1 MFKALVFQR
10 TNLLSGAI
18 ANLDVIK
25 ASINEDLTQK
35 ATSSITCLN
44 VPTSVVQNDIIRI
57 YDSKGKFVY
66 WGIINGINDNV
77 IKCSQFQSL
86 FNDKFL
92 LSKAETSAQKQIYS
106 TSTISELI
114 KYVINY
120 RMQGKITDVDAA
132 FIDKDVSNNFKGIT
146 ISVQDDGLE
155 RYPYPLENK
164 VINIEEF
171 IYEMFNTYNRLII
184 PVWINSDKRVITND
198 NGEILTTNEGK
209 RLIYERVL
217 GVGEQHMDIMCCN
230 PSGIVELKDGE
241 EIDFNHRILFQTYE
255 NLSNISIVKQDEE
268 TNTVYIY
275 NKEGTSL
282 RGAYTVNVDGEL
294 KQITN
299 DLEIV
304 GRLGTNKTKYI
315 FDSDNDVLE
324 LARSELP
331 TVQYNHKISFNISFE
346 ESNKFDDYIL
356 GGKVKYYDNSTNRL
370 FDTILTAR
378 QYEISENSSTIKSAK
393 LTLGKVRQTLTSALN
408 KTK

>member
-10 TNLLSGAI
+10 PNLLNGAI
-18 ANLDVIK
+18 ANLNVVK

-35 ATSSITCLN
+35 ATSSINLLD
-44 VPTSVVQNDIIRI
+44 VPTSVSQNDIIRV

-66 WGIINGINDNV
+66 WGVINGINGNA

-92 LSKAETSAQKQIYS
+92 LLKAETTAQKQIYS
-106 TSTISELI
+106 QSTISELI
-114 KYVINY
+114 SYVINY
-120 RMQGKITDVDAA
+120 RMRGKIADNESA
-132 FIDKDVSNNFKGIT
+132 FVDKDVSNNFKGIT

-155 RYPYPLENK
+155 RYPYPTENTI
-164 VINIEEF
+164 INIENF
-171 IYEMFNTYNRLII
+171 IYEMFNTYNRVII
-184 PVWINSDKRVITND
+184 PTWINSNKRIITTND
-198 NGEILTTNEGK
+198 NEILTTNDDKE
-209 RLIYERVL
+209 LMYERVL
-217 GVGEQHMDIMCCN
+217 GVGEQHIDIMCCN
-230 PSGIVELKDGE
+230 PSGIVELDDGE
-241 EIDFNHRILFQTYE
+241 EIDFNHRVLFESYE
-255 NLSNISIVKQDEE
+255 KLSDISIVKQDEE

-275 NKEGTSL
+275 NKDGTSL

-294 KQITN
+294 KEITN
-299 DLEIV
+299 DSIMI

-331 TVQYNHKISFNISFE
+331 TVQYNHKISFNILFNE
-346 ESNKFDDYIL
+346 NNKFDNYIL
-356 GGKVKYYDNSTNRL
+356 GGKVKYYDNDTNRL
-370 FDTILTAR
+370 FDTIITAR
-378 QYEISENSSTIKSAK
+378 SYEISENSDTIKSAK